1 MLPRFGRP
9 TVAVST
15 HTHTNRC
22 GAEYVSSRLH
32 PTFNGC
38 KGFADQ
44 VLLRAYTCVLQKSGP
59 EPEVEILS
67 RLRREHTHVPCRLG
81 HLRVAPEGQ
90 GLQGLQGFARL
101 LRAYICVLQNKLN
114 QGCTKGTKYYKASAD
129 QVLLQAYMC
138 VLQND
143 KTQGFTQGST
153 DTQRFGRPP
162 AAAGT
167 HVRCRIDQCRAAPG
181 VKVYEGV
188 ADPILLGIQG
198 CTQGSK
204 VTEVWLTSCCCEHTC
219 VLQGQGVLLSGH
231 TL

>member
-1 MLPRFGRP
+1 MNPCRVAPRVKAYKGLADP
-9 TVAVST
+9 KSAESIHMCVAEQMMHLRVT
-15 HTHTNRC
+15 CYQGLADQQLLLAHTHTNRC

-153 DTQRFGRPP
+153 DTQRFG
-162 AAAGT
+162 
-167 HVRCRIDQCRAAPG
+167 
-181 VKVYEGV
+181 
-188 ADPILLGIQG
+188 
-198 CTQGSK
+198 
-204 VTEVWLTSCCCEHTC
+204 
-219 VLQGQGVLLSGH
+219 
-231 TL
+231 